1 MNENRTICFYDL
13 ETTGLSV
20 AFDQIL
26 RFAAIRTDLAL
37 EELERV
43 EVDIKLRPDIIPSAG
58 ALIINRLSLND
69 VLIGDSEYEGICKIH
84 ELLNRPGT
92 ISAGYNSLTYDNAL
106 LRYGFYR
113 NFLDP
118 YLHEWHNLCGKMDI
132 LPIVAYYYLFRPTAL
147 KWPGDDIAGKLRLEN
162 LIPLNRLTDGMAHHA
177 MSDVEATV
185 ELSRRLKSH
194 DPELWEKLTSS
205 FNKDWDRSYML
216 DLPIFR
222 INASRV
228 CSLGAMVRI
237 QFGYDKNL
245 IAPVILLGDHTEYS
259 NQQYWLRLDIKD
271 FSSTIKSSSDT
282 GKLGWSKVKRKLGA
296 PDFIVPIDDN
306 VKAMLGDERV
316 NIMDNNLEW
325 IKNNEKLFY
334 EISNEIIQKT
344 YPERTGLDLDASL
357 YTSGFFNDAEKEI
370 MNEFQNNSVPEKINQ
385 INNLPDDRMKM
396 LGLRILGR
404 NYPEMLDEDLK
415 QEFESTFNNSDSNTD
430 ISGKKKTSLDDLV
443 KQIEDWRQKELDN
456 DQKNILLQL
465 EKYYAR

>member
-1 MNENRTICFYDL
+1 MNENRTICFFDL

-69 VLIGDSEYEGICKIH
+69 ILIGDSEYEGICKIH

-92 ISAGYNSLTYDNAL
+92 ISAGYNSLTYDNEL

-162 LIPLNRLTDGMAHHA
+162 LILFNRLTDGMAHHA

-185 ELSRRLKSH
+185 ELSRRLQSH
-194 DPELWEKLTSS
+194 DPELWEKSTSS

-237 QFGYDKNL
+237 QFGYDKNI
-245 IAPVILLGDHTEYS
+245 IAPVILLGYHTEYS
-259 NQQYWLRLDIKD
+259 NQQCWLRLDIKD

-325 IKNNEKLFY
+325 IKNNKKLFY

-344 YPERTGLDLDASL
+344 YPKRTGLDLDASL

-415 QEFESTFNNSDSNTD
+415 QEFVSTFNNSDSNTD

-443 KQIEDWRQKELDN
+443 KQIEDLRQKELDN
-456 DQKNILLQL
+456 DQQNILLQL
-465 EKYYAR
+465 EKHYA